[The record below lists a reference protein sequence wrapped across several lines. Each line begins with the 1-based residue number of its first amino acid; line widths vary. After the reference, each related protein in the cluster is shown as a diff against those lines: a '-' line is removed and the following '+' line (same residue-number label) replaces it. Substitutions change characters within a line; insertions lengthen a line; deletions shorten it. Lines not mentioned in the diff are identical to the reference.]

1 MASSLRR
8 NPFIGI
14 PLFNAFKFKFYN
26 LIPPHSLQNKF
37 SQKYYPAANSP
48 FGGPD
53 SYREGGLKLSMDE
66 LNRKTVEEF
75 KRSDKTP
82 VIAVL
87 ENIRS
92 AYNVGSVFRTADAFL
107 LEAIYITGYTCVPP
121 HKEIKKTALGAE
133 ESVEWK
139 HFANATEAI
148 KTLKE
153 SGYKIYAVE
162 QAVNSLMLQNLN
174 FNNDEKI
181 AVIFGNEVTGV
192 EQETILQC
200 DGCIEIP
207 QLGMKHSLN
216 IATAAGV
223 VLWEIVRRRLFTTPT
238 AVANPVGG

>member
-1 MASSLRR
+1 MR
-8 NPFIGI
+8 
-14 PLFNAFKFKFYN
+14 
-26 LIPPHSLQNKF
+26 
-37 SQKYYPAANSP
+37 
-48 FGGPD
+48 
-53 SYREGGLKLSMDE
+53 KLSMDE
-66 LNRKTVEEF
+66 LNRKSVEEF
-75 KRSDKTP
+75 KRSQKIP

-107 LEAIYITGYTCVPP
+107 LEGIYITGYTCIPP

-133 ESVEWK
+133 ETVDWQ
-139 HFANATEAI
+139 HFSNTTEAI
-148 KTLKE
+148 KSLKKD
-153 SGYKIYAVE
+153 GYKVYAVE
-162 QAVNSLMLQNLN
+162 QVKDSLPLQQVDFNSN
-174 FNNDEKI
+174 EKI

-223 VLWEIVRRRLFTTPT
+223 VLWEIVRGRIK
-238 AVANPVGG
+238 